1 MHRHSVTGLFAMAV
15 GILCAS
21 CTTPNYD
28 RAREIGR
35 NYSTTVFDVSVTG
48 ERPLGTND
56 NYRIV
61 GQVLPVK
68 KRINLG
74 ERFELT
80 RGDIISL
87 SGVLTEIDKDHL
99 RLVGHFK
106 GMGPANH
113 PLDID
118 VDVSIALGIHGGN
131 HYFRDPKNLYACA
144 AGNDCFKIEKVEIKD
159 HPNQALDATS
169 EPAPGADS
177 KVNQGQLSPSQ

>member
-1 MHRHSVTGLFAMAV
+1 MHRHPVTGLLAMAV

-21 CTTPNYD
+21 CNTPNYD
-28 RAREIGR
+28 RAKEIGR
-35 NYSTTVFDVSVTG
+35 NYSTTVFDVSVAG

-61 GQVLPVK
+61 GHVLPVK
-68 KRINLG
+68 KRINIG

-113 PLDID
+113 PVDID
-118 VDVSIALGIHGGN
+118 VDVSIAMGIHGGN
-131 HYFRDPKNLYACA
+131 HYFRDTKNLYACA
-144 AGNDCFKIEKVEIKD
+144 GGNDCFEIDKVEIMNQT
-159 HPNQALDATS
+159 NQASDAIP
-169 EPAPGADS
+169 EPASGADS
-177 KVNQGQLSPSQ
+177 EAHQGQRSPSQ